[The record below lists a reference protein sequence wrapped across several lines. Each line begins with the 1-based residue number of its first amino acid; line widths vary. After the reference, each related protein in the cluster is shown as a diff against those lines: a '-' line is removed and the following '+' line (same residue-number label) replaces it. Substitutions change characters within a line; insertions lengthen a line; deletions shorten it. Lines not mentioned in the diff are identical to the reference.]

1 MAKMGRRRRDPEVVD
16 NLYCTIDGW
25 QRSFRFCVNHL
36 PSLPGLIEKE
46 GGIWEF
52 DHLEVFGTVR
62 HHYTT
67 RKTRRR
73 TGQKVV
79 MSVYPGHFSRKD
91 YAKNPEAVGSVRT
104 EDGKLL
110 GGLHVPSDVYYSLF
124 PCLVAGTFKEM
135 DVMVRNMRYRQGDL
149 DGIDFSPVETPKE
162 DFE

>member
-1 MAKMGRRRRDPEVVD
+1 ME
-16 NLYCTIDGW
+16 L
-25 QRSFRFCVNHL
+25 
-36 PSLPGLIEKE
+36 
-46 GGIWEF
+46 

-79 MSVYPGHFSRKD
+79 MSVYPGHFSRED

-104 EDGKLL
+104 EDGKLI

-124 PCLVAGTFKEM
+124 PCLAVGTFKEM
-135 DVMVRNMRYRQGDL
+135 DVMVRDMRYRQGDL
-149 DGIDFSPVETPKE
+149 DGIDFSPVETPEE
-162 DFE
+162 DFER